1 MVLECVELCARGWVD
16 WRLVVLLVGLR
27 AFAVVCF
34 MLGVSRWVCVQDGQS
49 VVSGSADNSVRVWDA
64 ATGKETQKLEG
75 HSSAVRSVAFSPVL
89 SWKEALV
96 LARVLASVVCAVR

>member
-1 MVLECVELCARGWVD
+1 MSD
-16 WRLVVLLVGLR
+16 SHLVQGHTGRVTAVC
-27 AFAVVCF
+27 FASDERVVCTA
-34 MLGVSRWVCVQDGQS
+34 STDS
-49 VVSGSADNSVRVWDA
+49 TARVWDA

-75 HSSAVRSVAFSPVL
+75 HSGEVMSVAFSPVL